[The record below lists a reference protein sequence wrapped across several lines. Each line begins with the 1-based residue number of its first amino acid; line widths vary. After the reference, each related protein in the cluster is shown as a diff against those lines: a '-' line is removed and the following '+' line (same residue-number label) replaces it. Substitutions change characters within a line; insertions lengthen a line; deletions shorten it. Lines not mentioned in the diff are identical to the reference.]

1 MTSRLDWLLSV
12 RTSSQSSRST
22 AVTQGF
28 LQAAA
33 IALGLLGPAFA
44 ALLEKTALQCQGWTG
59 MRRRTLNFA
68 SLVSVVAVFAV
79 VLSVP
84 AHAAEPEVI
93 RVGVTAGPHA
103 EIIDVVRKVA
113 AERGLQI
120 EPIEFTDYVIPNQA
134 LANGDIEANS
144 FQHEPYLRNQIA
156 KTGWKL
162 VAVGQTIA
170 SPMGFYS
177 KKYKAFGDIPDR
189 ASLAMPNDPT
199 NGARSL
205 QILAASGFITL
216 RDPSNVTASVA
227 DIVANLKRFR
237 FIELDAA
244 QITRSLPDVDAAAI
258 NNNYAVQAGL
268 DPVGETLIRESEEL
282 YARWVNIIAVRE
294 ADKDKRWVAQLVD
307 AYRSGAVRD
316 FVLARFKGAYVPAW

>member
-1 MTSRLDWLLSV
+1 MDDGR
-12 RTSSQSSRST
+12 R
-22 AVTQGF
+22 
-28 LQAAA
+28 
-33 IALGLLGPAFA
+33 GL
-44 ALLEKTALQCQGWTG
+44 
-59 MRRRTLNFA
+59 MRRRLLFPA
-68 SLVSVVAVFAV
+68 SLVSVLALTAA
-79 VLSVP
+79 VLSP
-84 AHAAEPEVI
+84 ARAADPQVI

-103 EIIDVVRKVA
+103 EIIDVVRKAA
-113 AERGLQI
+113 AERGLQVQ
-120 EPIEFTDYVIPNQA
+120 PVEFTDYVIPNQA
-134 LANGDIEANS
+134 LVNGDIEANS

-156 KTGWKL
+156 KTGWRL

-177 KKYKAFGDIPDR
+177 KKYKTFSDIPDR

-205 QILAASGFITL
+205 QILAANGFITL

-227 DIVANLKRFR
+227 DITGNPKRFR

-268 DPVGETLIRESEEL
+268 DPVRETLIKESEEL

-294 ADKDKRWVAQLVD
+294 PDKGKPWVAQLVD
-307 AYRSGAVRD
+307 AYHSGAVKD
-316 FVLARFKGAYVPAW
+316 FVLARFKGAYVPVW

>member
-1 MTSRLDWLLSV
+1 MDDERIRL
-12 RTSSQSSRST
+12 
-22 AVTQGF
+22 
-28 LQAAA
+28 
-33 IALGLLGPAFA
+33 
-44 ALLEKTALQCQGWTG
+44 
-59 MRRRTLNFA
+59 MRRRLLCLA
-68 SLVSVVAVFAV
+68 SLVAVPALFTV
-79 VLSVP
+79 VLSP
-84 AHAAEPEVI
+84 AQAADPQVI

-113 AERGLQI
+113 AGRGLQI
-120 EPIEFTDYVIPNQA
+120 KPVEFTDYVIPNQA

-156 KTGWKL
+156 KTGWRL
-162 VAVGQTIA
+162 AAVGLTIA

-177 KKYKAFGDIPDR
+177 RKYKTFGDIPDH

-205 QILAASGFITL
+205 QILAANGFITL
-216 RDPSNVTASVA
+216 RDPSDVTASVA
-227 DIVANLKRFR
+227 DITANPKHFR

-268 DPVGETLIRESEEL
+268 DPVRDTLINESEGL
-282 YARWVNIIAVRE
+282 YMRWVNIIAVRE
-294 ADKDKRWVAQLVD
+294 PEKDRPWVARLVD
-307 AYRSGAVRD
+307 AYRSDAVRD